1 MHKILTFRKSI
12 LFWVFMSIL
21 SIAPSKTDNTKDSLT
36 AFEEGDVL
44 EATLLY
50 LLAGLEVWGAWLEP
64 TNDVGLLPEAEG
76 RFMVSSTPI
85 LQTGTIPGGIGVVG
99 FAQPIT
105 ISHNGVPSGFSES
118 EFYKSSL
125 VNYDDY
131 IEDVFEQ
138 ESYLDRLNYQYG
150 IEITGRRGHIYRKP
164 IEIELTLASMLQKM
178 GAPPDVVEIWVEEYS
193 KIANL
198 PQTIQLSWLIAG
210 NPLAKDYKL
219 HIENVLEAFDLNTLL
234 AQGTVGQDF
243 PSSPASNTQWVNQDP
258 FWEEVQ
264 KQPLINAFT
273 NLLSDTSEEIQR
285 SFIIS
290 LFFLE
295 PVPLGV
301 GAVGKVNDGQTN
313 NNMGAKLRLKPLF
326 WLDSAATTS
335 SGNSIPPI
343 TDPIRDADRGL
354 VTEALRRETNL
365 IRYWSHEQGYK
376 IIPWSEINLLDPN
389 DKDTPYFIMAVTA
402 LPQLGPSKQL
412 NHKSN
417 YETIVK
423 SIVNNHLPQNQPV
436 FKVFV
441 GSETN
446 DRKIVDAKG
455 LLIGLAGNSFLWSAK
470 ELDNDAFL
478 HHAVKHHET
487 RNTPYVVARI
497 DNGPYISGSL
507 SQIREFFVGRSD
519 YIVETVIVKLQ
530 DTHTGNTN
538 TALVSSNTGIS
549 WLNNANNVAQD
560 IFNWSLPKQD
570 GFLIQSTSRAVQFEV
585 GHNSSLE
592 IKASS
597 MVTWKT
603 LPSNEELLE
612 QREQQRVHSFLVQVQ
627 QGYFLIPVDELEYLQ
642 QHVDVEQ
649 SSVENLQVST
659 LVPVYRLEG
668 LGTAER
674 EGAISVSITD
684 VLQRI
689 LQFFPKQREFEILMS
704 DGQRVKYSTTPPHN
718 FRTRHDY
725 DTINVRVFIEGQ
737 TITFY
742 ASGGR

>member
-64 TNDVGLLPEAEG
+64 TNEVGLLPEAEG
-76 RFMVSSTPI
+76 RFMTSSTPI
-85 LQTGTIPGGIGVVG
+85 LQTGIAPSGIGVVG
-99 FAQPIT
+99 FAQPII
-105 ISHNGVPSGFSES
+105 ISQNGVPSGFSES
-118 EFYKSSL
+118 EFYKSAL

-150 IEITGRRGHIYRKP
+150 VEINGRRGHIYRKP

-178 GAPPDVVEIWVEEYS
+178 GAPPEIVEAWVEEYAE
-193 KIANL
+193 IASL

-219 HIENVLEAFDLNTLL
+219 HVENILESFDLNSLL
-234 AQGTVGQDF
+234 EQGNVGQSF
-243 PSSPASNTQWVNQDP
+243 PSSPNSNVQWVTQDP

-264 KQPLINAFT
+264 KQPFFNAFISLLNDT
-273 NLLSDTSEEIQR
+273 NEEIQR

-301 GAVGKVNDGQTN
+301 GAVGKVNDGQAN

-326 WLDSAATTS
+326 WLDSTATTEANN
-335 SGNSIPPI
+335 NSLPPI
-343 TDPIRDADRGL
+343 TDPIGDADRGL
-354 VTEALRRETNL
+354 VVEALRRETNL
-365 IRYWSHEQGYK
+365 VRYWSHEQGYK

-402 LPQLGPSKQL
+402 LPQFGPSKQL

-470 ELDNDAFL
+470 ELDNDDFL

-530 DTHTGNTN
+530 DTHTGDYSN
-538 TALVSSNTGIS
+538 TALISSNTGIS
-549 WLNNANNVAQD
+549 WLNNASNVAQD

-603 LPSNEELLE
+603 LPSNEEL
-612 QREQQRVHSFLVQVQ
+612 
-627 QGYFLIPVDELEYLQ
+627 
-642 QHVDVEQ
+642 
-649 SSVENLQVST
+649 
-659 LVPVYRLEG
+659 
-668 LGTAER
+668 
-674 EGAISVSITD
+674 
-684 VLQRI
+684 
-689 LQFFPKQREFEILMS
+689 
-704 DGQRVKYSTTPPHN
+704 
-718 FRTRHDY
+718 
-725 DTINVRVFIEGQ
+725 
-737 TITFY
+737 
-742 ASGGR
+742 